1 MLPTLS
7 EEAWAL
13 LGFLHRTAHGG
24 AMAPR
29 GFEGEYT
36 ALEESGLVQHGR
48 ITSKGETAL
57 IERYARP
64 PAPRP

>member
-13 LGFLHRTAHGG
+13 LGFLQRTAHGG

-29 GFEGEYT
+29 GFEGEYD
-36 ALEESGLVQHGR
+36 ALEENGLVQHGQ
-48 ITSKGETAL
+48 ITGKGETAL
-57 IERYARP
+57 LERYAKR
-64 PAPRP
+64 